1 MAQTQTQTYRDP
13 LVDIDP
19 DTLRISIFR
28 SSRELICQRQVILIP
43 RSKPSKQSLLRF
55 MSGATMHGHVMD
67 ESRQQWD
74 RS

>member
-1 MAQTQTQTYRDP
+1 MAQTQTQTYKDP

-19 DTLRISIFR
+19 DTLRIIIFR
-28 SSRELICQRQVILIP
+28 SSRELICQRHVIP

-67 ESRQQWD
+67 ESRQQWV